1 MDGKLENILKYIP
14 PDKALAV
21 RGLCRAFSDGGA
33 CVSEI
38 RLRAGAP
45 MSVTADGRN
54 IFSFGGCVITSSE
67 GELAETLGRLCEDSV
82 HTYAETIREGYVFL
96 SGGYRVG
103 VCGTARSEGE
113 KVVGVYSVS
122 SLCIRI
128 PHAITGV
135 CGGLLSEIRTGG
147 ELMPTL
153 IFSPPGVG
161 KTTLLRDVAYCV
173 SRGGDA
179 LRTCIIDTRGEIY
192 QDELFADCLC
202 DVLTGYPRAKGMEI
216 AARTLSSQVIVCDE
230 IGTGEESRAILS
242 VQNCG
247 VPLIASAHAESM
259 DGLMRRPNIKML
271 LDAGVFSYC
280 VGISR
285 LGGGYAL
292 DVHRV

>member
-14 PDKALAV
+14 TEKALAV
-21 RGLCRAFSDGGA
+21 RALCRSMNDDGAG
-33 CVSEI
+33 VSEI

-45 MSVTADGRN
+45 MSVTADGKN
-54 IFSFGGCVITSSE
+54 IYIFGGRTVSCSAD
-67 GELAETLGRLCEDSV
+67 ELAETLGRLCEDSV

-128 PHAITGV
+128 PHAVTGV
-135 CGGLLSEIRTGG
+135 CGGLMDIIRTDGKIS
-147 ELMPTL
+147 PAL

-173 SRGGDA
+173 SRGTDA
-179 LRTCIIDTRGEIY
+179 IRACIIDTRGEIY
-192 QDELFADCLC
+192 QGELFSDCLC

-216 AARTLSSQVIVCDE
+216 AARTLSAQMIVCDE
-230 IGTGEESRAILS
+230 MGTEDEARAILS

-259 DGLMRRPNIKML
+259 DGLMRRPNIRTL
-271 LDAGVFSYC
+271 IDAGIFSYC
-280 VGISR
+280 VGIER
-285 LGGGYAL
+285 RGTGYVL